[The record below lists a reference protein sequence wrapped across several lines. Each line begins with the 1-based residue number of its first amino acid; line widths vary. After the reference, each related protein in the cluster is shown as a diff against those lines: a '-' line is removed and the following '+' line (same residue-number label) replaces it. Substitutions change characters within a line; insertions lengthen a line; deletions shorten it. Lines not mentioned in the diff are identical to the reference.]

1 MSVTGD
7 RLQDPGARQARA
19 ARILDAAAEL
29 LLRHGYRRV
38 TVDDVASRAGIGKGT
53 VYLHWKTR
61 EDLFK
66 AVFER
71 EVLEAV
77 GELVRTLREDPEAWM
92 LHRLARSY
100 FLAIVRRPLLKAVFL
115 VDTELLGKLARPG
128 SGAREQR
135 HRLASHAYLEL
146 LAEHG
151 LLRTDLSPDAIDY
164 AFMAMLEGFIQAEAA
179 VDEQLGSGIE
189 ERADVLALTVQR
201 AFESGR
207 SLSPATGRAVAAQV
221 ADLFARVGESDRG
234 DLAPCPSSGR
244 CAAPGVIAALV
255 TGTSG
260 DLREAPI
267 SIAAC
272 SSSARGWCNAATSDR
287 TPAERRPGRPP
298 GRGHAAARASASGI
312 TRAVAVAISAS
323 SPSTRTASRNTRS
336 PSRWTTRPLAKI
348 LPGRSGRRKFTLSCC
363 VD

>member
-19 ARILDAAAEL
+19 ARILDAATEL

-77 GELVRTLREDPEAWM
+77 DELVRTLREDPEAWM

-100 FLAIVRRPLLKAVFL
+100 FLAIMRRPLLKAVFL
-115 VDTELLGKLARPG
+115 ADAELLGKLARPG

-135 HRLASHAYLEL
+135 HRLASHAYFEL

-151 LLRTDLSPDAIDY
+151 LLRTDLRPDAVAY

-189 ERADVLALTVQR
+189 ERADLLALTVQR

-207 SLSPATGRAVAAQV
+207 SLSPATGQAVAAQV

-234 DLAPCPSSGR
+234 DLAP
-244 CAAPGVIAALV
+244 
-255 TGTSG
+255 
-260 DLREAPI
+260 
-267 SIAAC
+267 
-272 SSSARGWCNAATSDR
+272 
-287 TPAERRPGRPP
+287 
-298 GRGHAAARASASGI
+298 
-312 TRAVAVAISAS
+312 
-323 SPSTRTASRNTRS
+323 
-336 PSRWTTRPLAKI
+336 
-348 LPGRSGRRKFTLSCC
+348 
-363 VD
+363 

>member
-77 GELVRTLREDPEAWM
+77 DELVRTLREDPEAWM

-115 VDTELLGKLARPG
+115 ADTELLGKLARPG

-135 HRLASHAYLEL
+135 HRLASHAYFEL
-146 LAEHG
+146 LAEYG
-151 LLRTDLSPDAIDY
+151 LLRTDLSPDAVDY

-189 ERADVLALTVQR
+189 ERADLLALTVQR

-207 SLSPATGRAVAAQV
+207 SLSPPTGRAVAAQV

-234 DLAPCPSSGR
+234 DL
-244 CAAPGVIAALV
+244 
-255 TGTSG
+255 
-260 DLREAPI
+260 
-267 SIAAC
+267 
-272 SSSARGWCNAATSDR
+272 
-287 TPAERRPGRPP
+287 TP
-298 GRGHAAARASASGI
+298 
-312 TRAVAVAISAS
+312 
-323 SPSTRTASRNTRS
+323 
-336 PSRWTTRPLAKI
+336 
-348 LPGRSGRRKFTLSCC
+348 
-363 VD
+363 